1 MAVGENN
8 INTPI
13 LQIKNNKKNG
23 TNLNII
29 EGMLDIYFW
38 SCFGPHAWKHEL
50 NRSIIERMPKVENTC
65 WKYEVVLLRNK
76 YNDESKN
83 GSSPWK
89 LTILK
94 QGVAPEK

>member
-1 MAVGENN
+1 
-8 INTPI
+8 
-13 LQIKNNKKNG
+13 
-23 TNLNII
+23 
-29 EGMLDIYFW
+29 
-38 SCFGPHAWKHEL
+38 
-50 NRSIIERMPKVENTC
+50 MPKVENTC

-83 GSSPWK
+83 GYSPWK